1 MSETKKDTCGCGCVD
16 ICRAEEVKD
25 DAAKLADFRQAN
37 PGCVP
42 GACACGKGGAP
53 KKD

>member
-1 MSETKKDTCGCGCVD
+1 MDEKRGDACGCGCVD

-25 DAAKLADFRQAN
+25 EAGKLADFRQAN

-42 GACACGKGGAP
+42 GACACGKAEKT

>member
-1 MSETKKDTCGCGCVD
+1 MSETRKHACNCGCVD

-25 DAAKLADFRQAN
+25 DAAKLADFRRAN

-42 GACACGKGGAP
+42 GACACGAGEKT